1 MLTNLRNQE
10 IPSVNLGQMQHK
22 AFGFRIASNREI
34 LLYDELDHNPFRPHR
49 IQYYAVLF
57 ILEGEGNHYIDFKTY
72 HYQRNS
78 IIFVSKEQVHAFE
91 RNLNRD
97 AFFLMFTEEFLEK
110 GSSASNLMQEL
121 SLYNY
126 HLYPPVIQL
135 QEKQTALLRQLS
147 EGMRNESD
155 APSDVLTEE
164 IVHAT
169 LIIFLCLAERIRKEN
184 RKLVPR
190 SKYHEEYVQF
200 QKLLNKHIFES
211 RQVKYYA
218 DTLLISTKKLNRITQ
233 EMLGKPAKSY
243 INEFL
248 VIEIKRLL
256 MNTSFTIKEIAYQT
270 GFEEVTNFVKY
281 FKKHSGFNP
290 TEFRKSY

>member
-1 MLTNLRNQE
+1 MANEEQE
-10 IPSVNLGQMQHK
+10 QIPSVDLGQMQRK
-22 AFGFRIASNREI
+22 AFGFRIASNKEI
-34 LLYDELDHNPFRPHR
+34 LLYDDLDHDPFRPHR
-49 IQYYAVLF
+49 IHFYAILF
-57 ILEGEGNHYIDFKTY
+57 ILKGEGNHYIDFKTY
-72 HYQRNS
+72 PYQRNS

-91 RNLNRD
+91 HNLERK
-97 AFFLMFTEEFLEK
+97 AFFLLFNEEFLEK

-135 QEKQTALLRQLS
+135 QEEQAQLLRQLA
-147 EGMRNESD
+147 ENMRQEFD
-155 APSDVLTEE
+155 TTDDLLTEE
-164 IVHAT
+164 IVHAS

-184 RKLVPR
+184 RKLNPR

-200 QKLLNKHIFES
+200 QKLLNQHIFQS
-211 RQVKYYA
+211 RKVKFYA
-218 DTLLISTKKLNRITQ
+218 DSLLVSTKTLNRITK
-233 EMLGKPAKSY
+233 EMLGKSAKSY

-256 MNTSFTIKEIAYQT
+256 MNTSLSIKEIAYQT

-281 FKKHSGFNP
+281 FKKHSDYNP
-290 TEFRKSY
+290 TEFRKLY